1 MDLILESNN
10 IVDYLLETEDV
21 NFTHPILQQK
31 IVELFKNEYTDIQKV
46 EVAFKFV
53 RDQIPHAWDIQS
65 KIVTRKASEV
75 LEKKTGICYA
85 KANLLAA
92 LLRGIGIPCGFC
104 YQRLMIFDTPE
115 KGFSLH
121 AFNGVYLESL
131 SRWIRI
137 DARGNKPG
145 VDAEFS
151 IDKEKLA
158 FHVNEEMNEK
168 DYPMIFIKP
177 NKKTMQTL
185 TNNKDSISMYQYS
198 LPDRL

>member
-10 IVDYLLETEDV
+10 IFDYLLETEDV

-31 IVELFKNEYTDIQKV
+31 IVELFENDYTDIQKV

-53 RDQIPHAWDIQS
+53 RDQIHHAWDIQS
-65 KIVTRKASEV
+65 NIVTRKASEV

-104 YQRLMIFDTPE
+104 YQRLMLFDTRD

-131 SRWIRI
+131 SKWILI

-145 VDAEFS
+145 VEAEFS

-158 FHVNEEMNEK
+158 FHVKEEMNEK
-168 DYPMIFIKP
+168 DYPTIFIKP
-177 NKKTMQTL
+177 NKNTMQTL
-185 TNNKDSISMYQYS
+185 INNKDSITMYKYS
-198 LPDRL
+198 LPEQL